1 VWLLSVNVSEVI
13 MALSKD
19 EQAQLDALTK
29 KATEPDE
36 DFDIEIWD
44 ETGAGAKVPYSKGR
58 SWLNKF
64 GIDLPTEP
72 PETEPSEPSEPKA
85 PKARKQPGPSTS
97 NVTQRYF
104 GKDTGKAS

>member
-1 VWLLSVNVSEVI
+1 

-19 EQAQLDALTK
+19 EQAQLDALTR
-29 KATEPDE
+29 KASEPDE

-64 GIDLPTEP
+64 GIDLPVEA
-72 PETEPSEPSEPKA
+72 PESEPEPEPKT

-104 GKDTGKAS
+104 GKDQGKAS

>member
-1 VWLLSVNVSEVI
+1 

-19 EQAQLDALTK
+19 EQTQLDALTR
-29 KATEPDE
+29 KASEPDE
-36 DFDIEIWD
+36 EFDIEIWD

-58 SWLNKF
+58 SWLNRF

-72 PETEPSEPSEPKA
+72 PETEPESEPKA
-85 PKARKQPGPSTS
+85 PKARQPKAQPGPTTS

-104 GKDTGKAS
+104 GKDNKAS

>member
-1 VWLLSVNVSEVI
+1 

-36 DFDIEIWD
+36 EFDIEIWD

-58 SWLNKF
+58 SWLNRF
-64 GIDLPTEP
+64 GIDLPEPAPESEGTEP
-72 PETEPSEPSEPKA
+72 EGKPAS
-85 PKARKQPGPSTS
+85 KARTKPGPTSTS
-97 NVTQRYF
+97 QGNVTQRYF
-104 GKDTGKAS
+104 GKDKAS